1 ACVGSRVHPVAS
13 PQPVAQGV
21 TTLDRMTVRTGEQ
34 QVQVDSPVVIARRVE
49 HIVQE
54 AGGYLERSSAS
65 SNGNARVEAR
75 VPAAELDGIMD
86 EVAGLGKE
94 KQRRIT
100 GTDVTDQYTDL
111 EARLRSS
118 IALRDRLQQLLG
130 RAATLDDVLG
140 LEKQIARLQVAI
152 DGTVDAAA
160 IYLRG
165 VFFVTTTYGRTVAID
180 AASGAIR
187 WQYTPS
193 EYGSWAG
200 SYRMTTAT
208 PVADPDRVH
217 LYAASPDGRIQ
228 KL

>member
-1 ACVGSRVHPVAS
+1 MSRSSMHRTGAALLAAGVAVACVGSQVHPVAS
-13 PQPVAQGV
+13 PQPLAPGV
-21 TTLDRMTVRTGEQ
+21 STVDRMTVRTGEQ

-54 AGGYLERSSAS
+54 SGGYLERSSAS

-130 RAATLDDVLG
+130 RAATLDEVLG
-140 LEKQIARLQVAI
+140 LEKQIARLQADI
-152 DGTVDAAA
+152 DGLQARLDQLKSQTQLAALSVSLERKRVLGPLA
-160 IYLRG
+160 VVARG
-165 VFFVTTTYGRTVAID
+165 IGKL
-180 AASGAIR
+180 ASKLFIIR
-187 WQYTPS
+187 
-193 EYGSWAG
+193 
-200 SYRMTTAT
+200 
-208 PVADPDRVH
+208 
-217 LYAASPDGRIQ
+217 
-228 KL
+228 

>member
-1 ACVGSRVHPVAS
+1 MSRSSMHRTGVALLVAGVAVACVGSRVHSVAS

-65 SNGNARVEAR
+65 SNGNARVEGR

-111 EARLRSS
+111 EARLRSN

-130 RAATLDDVLG
+130 RAATLDEVLG
-140 LEKQIARLQVAI
+140 LEKQIARLQADI
-152 DGTVDAAA
+152 DGLQARLDQLKSQTQLASLSVSLERKRVLGPLAVVG
-160 IYLRG
+160 RG
-165 VFFVTTTYGRTVAID
+165 IGKL
-180 AASGAIR
+180 ASKLFIIR
-187 WQYTPS
+187 
-193 EYGSWAG
+193 
-200 SYRMTTAT
+200 
-208 PVADPDRVH
+208 
-217 LYAASPDGRIQ
+217 
-228 KL
+228 